1 MAIKVNGTTVINDS
15 RALQNVA
22 SVDAT
27 TAAAITAGG
36 VGGGHWAPL
45 SEVTLGG
52 SGVSA
57 IDITLPSGYDKHRLD
72 FVLPA
77 QPSGAA
83 GTALWMQFLD
93 SGNTAQRMMYS
104 SMYSGYPV
112 GRIQHEDATS
122 MYLVPD
128 VGDFIVGSYKTYVHG
143 VLEILDANS
152 SSFATRYLAS
162 VGAAA
167 EANGEPLSVTAQGK
181 QTTGV
186 AATSSKVRF
195 KWQNSSNFDTGSGY
209 YYRLYGHS
217 YS

>member
-1 MAIKVNGTTVINDS
+1 MAIKVNGTTVIDDS
-15 RALQNVA
+15 RQLQNVA

-36 VGGGHWAPL
+36 VGGGHWTPL

-52 SGVSA
+52 SGVTA

-77 QPSGAA
+77 QPSGAG
-83 GTALWMQFLD
+83 GTALFLQFLD
-93 SGNTAQRMMYS
+93 SGNTAQNFMYS
-104 SMYSGYPV
+104 ALYGGYPV
-112 GRIQHEDATS
+112 YRTQTEQTTNQ
-122 MYLVPD
+122 YLIPD
-128 VGDFIVGSYKTYVHG
+128 VGDFIVGSYKTYIHG

-152 SSFATRYLAS
+152 SSFDTRYLAS

-167 EANGEPLSVTAQGK
+167 EVSGEPICVIAQGK
-181 QTTGV
+181 QTTGLT
-186 AATSSKVRF
+186 ATSSKLRF